1 MFSEISQNSQE
12 NTCARVSVFNKV
24 AGLTEILL
32 KKRLW
37 HRCFPVY
44 FAKFLRAPFLQ
55 NRTPS
60 HDYFFTWFCGPNAWK
75 NQRKFPLSYLA
86 PLSLVWDS
94 SFPFACRLYDT
105 NNAKKRKTFEKSQKR
120 LSFNHTIIFIASK

>member
-1 MFSEISQNSQE
+1 MARHTLKELIVRFQKQPPQLFCNKR
-12 NTCARVSVFNKV
+12 CA
-24 AGLTEILL
+24 ILL

-37 HRCFPVY
+37 HRCFPVN
-44 FAKFLRAPFLQ
+44 FAKFLRTPFLQ
-55 NRTPS
+55 NRTRP

-75 NQRKFPLSYLA
+75 NQRKFSLSYLA

-120 LSFNHTIIFIASK
+120 LSFNHTIIFITSK